1 MYIIFVGSKGAGY
14 FIDEE
19 VKRLKGEIEFV
30 ESKAHISE
38 QINTILPLAKKAALQ
53 LYMMQSNMLIVLRL
67 LLPKSKKYIKQ

>member
-38 QINTILPLAKKAALQ
+38 QINTKKICG
-53 LYMMQSNMLIVLRL
+53 SREVSFTTCKKRL
-67 LLPKSKKYIKQ
+67 HCNYI